1 LWRGGRGCP
10 SKVRAVVS
18 YELRGD
24 ATSIFRIGDG
34 GAACGVVGSPGMI
47 DNQDERPAEMPV
59 GGEEDF
65 EQLLA
70 EQEAAAAA
78 RDRRAQPAASR
89 R

>member
-1 LWRGGRGCP
+1 
-10 SKVRAVVS
+10 
-18 YELRGD
+18 
-24 ATSIFRIGDG
+24 
-34 GAACGVVGSPGMI
+34 MI